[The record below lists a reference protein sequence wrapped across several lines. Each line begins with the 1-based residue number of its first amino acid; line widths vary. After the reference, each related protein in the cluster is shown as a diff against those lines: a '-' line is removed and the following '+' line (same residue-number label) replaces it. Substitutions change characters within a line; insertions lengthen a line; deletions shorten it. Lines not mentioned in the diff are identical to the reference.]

1 MDTQYIAIENNVN
14 AIDDLLL
21 PSQSIKNGELIAIP
35 NNNIFSISAD
45 ALNEEACTKLQ
56 NLKSNNKNSS
66 FTVFISD
73 TNQLS
78 DIIEDINDIEKKLI
92 ENFWPGPLTIQFKKK
107 INVPNIISNNSDTI
121 NVHMANNKLAS
132 DLILLSET
140 PLVVTNTNS
149 INNKSGE
156 KVSYIVNIDSNE
168 FNNQNTVVKVVD
180 SKINI
185 IKQGPIK
192 IEELEHVCSST
203 L

>member
-56 NLKSNNKNSS
+56 NLKSNTKNSS